1 MPSSG
6 AGDPYSIKVFARNE
20 EIDIKRT
27 ASYKRN
33 KARLL
38 GTIPAYAGNIRANR
52 YILVYNV
59 IVHKSMLD
67 DSLTRAESRRTL
79 VLDSQFSEILLSFV
93 FVHMCVCVKMDVHVQ
108 RKQQLSLEAD
118 SGIVTQPTFPRVTIL
133 SSKDSQDIKSDIYWG
148 TCAG

>member
-38 GTIPAYAGNIRANR
+38 GTIPACAGNIR

-59 IVHKSMLD
+59 IVHKSMPD

-79 VLDSQFSEILLSFV
+79 VLLDSQLSEILLSFV
-93 FVHMCVCVKMDVHVQ
+93 SVHMCVRENGCSRSK
-108 RKQQLSLEAD
+108 EAAAVVGSRFRNRD
-118 SGIVTQPTFPRVTIL
+118 AANFSPGY
-133 SSKDSQDIKSDIYWG
+133 DIKF
-148 TCAG
+148 

>member
-1 MPSSG
+1 MPFSG

-38 GTIPAYAGNIRANR
+38 GTIPACAGNIRASR

-79 VLDSQFSEILLSFV
+79 VLDSQLSEILLSFV
-93 FVHMCVCVKMDVHVQ
+93 SVHMCVRENGCSRSK
-108 RKQQLSLEAD
+108 EAAAVVGSRFRNRD
-118 SGIVTQPTFPRVTIL
+118 AANFSPGY
-133 SSKDSQDIKSDIYWG
+133 DIKF
-148 TCAG
+148 

>member
-38 GTIPAYAGNIRANR
+38 GTIPACAGNIRASR

-79 VLDSQFSEILLSFV
+79 VLDSQLSEILLSFV
-93 FVHMCVCVKMDVHVQ
+93 SVHMCVRENGCSRSK
-108 RKQQLSLEAD
+108 EAAAVVGSRFRNRD
-118 SGIVTQPTFPRVTIL
+118 AANFSPGY
-133 SSKDSQDIKSDIYWG
+133 DIKF
-148 TCAG
+148 